1 MAETLAQPILA
12 ATPSAGL
19 LGRAFGIIFSPRA
32 TYAGIVA
39 RPRALGALLLIL
51 LIMASG
57 LTAFLSTEV
66 GREALLDQQVRQR
79 EALGRPMTAE
89 QTAQMERFLP
99 YVRYVAAAG
108 QVVSVVVIMLEV
120 SGLMFTVFNAVLGG
134 DGTFK
139 QVFSVVVHSG
149 FVIAAQQ
156 FVVLPLDYVRESMTS
171 PTSLSVFAPFLEET
185 SFAARFLGALDLSLM
200 WWIVNLAIGLGV
212 LYKRRTG
219 PIATS
224 MFVTYL
230 VIALVI
236 AAIRSVLSGA

>member
-1 MAETLAQPILA
+1 
-12 ATPSAGL
+12 
-19 LGRAFGIIFSPRA
+19 
-32 TYAGIVA
+32 
-39 RPRALGALLLIL
+39 
-51 LIMASG
+51 
-57 LTAFLSTEV
+57 
-66 GREALLDQQVRQR
+66 
-79 EALGRPMTAE
+79 MTAE

-108 QVVSVVVIMLEV
+108 QVVSVVVIMLVV

-200 WWIVNLAIGLGV
+200 WWIVNLSIGLGRPIQATDGPDCHEHV
-212 LYKRRTG
+212 RHLPRHRPRDCRWRAVRAVRSLALCFTVSATYRPPTPLFTTG
-219 PIATS
+219 P
-224 MFVTYL
+224 
-230 VIALVI
+230 
-236 AAIRSVLSGA
+236 